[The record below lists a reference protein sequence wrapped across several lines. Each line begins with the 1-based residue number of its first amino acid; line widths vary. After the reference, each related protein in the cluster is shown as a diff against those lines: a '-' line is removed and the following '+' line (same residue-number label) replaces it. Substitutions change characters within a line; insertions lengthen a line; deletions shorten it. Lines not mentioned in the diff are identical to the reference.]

1 LSSRSPE
8 ELLNSSDPT
17 LAWDVLSEKV
27 EAFVNAW
34 EAGGDPPRLAD
45 FLPARPAVLRQLTL
59 VELIKVDLE
68 YRWQRPG
75 ESKKIEG
82 YVADFPELVE
92 NDQIPCDL
100 VYEEYHVR
108 KQAGDPVDSQE
119 YFERFPGQ
127 ATELGRLLG
136 MEAPNVTTSISGQT
150 RLEEIDA
157 GQQIDDFDL
166 LTRLGRG
173 AFATV
178 FLARQQSM
186 QRIVA
191 VKISADRGNEPQ
203 MMALL
208 DHPHI
213 VRVFDQRQVPDRKL
227 RLLYMQYIPGGTLQP
242 VVEKVKKTP
251 AASRTGSILLEVVD
265 QALLNRGEAPP
276 ADSRVRLKLA
286 TARWPDVVCWIG
298 ARLASALDY
307 AHHRGVLHRD
317 VKPANVLVTADGSPK
332 LADFNISFCSKVEG
346 ATAAAYFGG
355 SLAYMSPEQLE
366 ACNPANPRQADAL
379 DGRSDV
385 YSLGVLLWELLTG
398 SRPFMD
404 EEPGHDWAKTLE
416 RMAARRR
423 LGVGPSAMNQLPK
436 NCPPGLEQVLLMC
449 LAPEPEDRFAT
460 AGQLARQLELCLQP
474 RAQQLLRPPSGGWR
488 GWARR
493 YALVA
498 VMIAGLTPN
507 LVATGLNLWYNIPL
521 IFGALGKSARD
532 VLTDPLVMAVNT
544 VAYTA
549 AVAIVLPVVWPVIK
563 AVRRAA
569 LGTMREAD
577 RQPRVRDCCLSMPH
591 FAAMVGGVEW
601 LLSGI
606 VYPISLSLQNGSAS
620 GLVAYF
626 VHFMAS
632 QVLCGLIASTLAF
645 FSMSFLAMRV
655 FYPALFEQ
663 EEVDA
668 SATVSGLQQLD
679 RRTWIYFGLAVAVV
693 PIALVLMVLVQAVPL
708 PYSKLG
714 TRDLQMMFGLLGLV
728 GLVNVSAAF
737 VLLRAVQ
744 RDIAALA
751 VAASPGGAGLGG
763 GEAAPDSF
771 WTLSR

>member
-1 LSSRSPE
+1 LSSSSPE
-8 ELLNSSDPT
+8 DLLNSSDPT

-34 EAGGDPPRLAD
+34 EAGGEPPSLAD
-45 FLPARPAVLRQLTL
+45 YLPARPAVLRQLTL

-68 YRWQRPG
+68 YRWQKPG
-75 ESKKIEG
+75 ESKKLEG
-82 YVADFPELVE
+82 YIADFPELVE
-92 NDQIPCDL
+92 SGQIPCDL

-136 MEAPNVTTSISGQT
+136 MEAPHVTTSISGQT

-178 FLARQQSM
+178 FLARQLSM

-191 VKISADRGNEPQ
+191 VKVSADRGNEPQ

-213 VRVFDQRQVPDRKL
+213 VRVFDQRQVPERKL

-251 AASRTGSILLEVVD
+251 AASRNGSILLEVVD

-276 ADSRVRLKLA
+276 SDSRVRLKLA

-317 VKPANVLVTADGSPK
+317 VKPANVLVTSDGSPK

-366 ACNPANPRQADAL
+366 ACNPKHQRQADAL

-398 SRPFMD
+398 SRPFLD
-404 EEPGHDWAKTLE
+404 EEPGNDWAKTLE
-416 RMAARRR
+416 RMASRRR

-436 NCPPGLEQVLLMC
+436 DCPAGLEQVLLMC
-449 LAPEPEDRFAT
+449 LAPEAEDRFAT
-460 AGQLARQLELCLQP
+460 ASQLARQLELCLQP

-493 YALVA
+493 YAIVA
-498 VMIAGLTPN
+498 LMIAGLTPN
-507 LVATGLNLWYNIPL
+507 LIATGLNLWYNIPK
-521 IFGALGKSARD
+521 IFAGYGKTAWD
-532 VLTDPLVMAVNT
+532 VFSDPLVIAVNT
-544 VAYTA
+544 IFYSLAI
-549 AVAIVLPVVWPVIK
+549 AIVLPIVWPLLM

-569 LGTMREAD
+569 LGTLSEAD
-577 RQPRVRDCCLSMPH
+577 RQPNVRNRCFWLADLT
-591 FAAMVGGVEW
+591 AIVGGIEW
-601 LLSGI
+601 AL
-606 VYPISLSLQNGSAS
+606 S
-620 GLVAYF
+620 GLVYPVSLSHETGTGREMVALF
-626 VHFMAS
+626 AHFLAS
-632 QVLCGLIASTLAF
+632 QILCGLIASTLAF
-645 FSMSFLAMRV
+645 FFVSFLAMRV

-663 EEVDA
+663 EVDET
-668 SATVSGLQQLD
+668 ATVSRLQSLE
-679 RRTWIYFGLAVAVV
+679 RRSWLYFGLAVAVV
-693 PIALVLMVLVQAVPL
+693 PIALVVMVLIHALRGPE
-708 PYSKLG
+708 SESG
-714 TRDLQMMFGLLGLV
+714 SQMVFGLLGFV
-728 GLVNVSAAF
+728 GILNGIAAF
-737 VLLRAVQ
+737 LLLRTVQ

-751 VAASPGGAGLGG
+751 VAASPGGAALGG
-763 GEAAPDSF
+763 GESAPDSF